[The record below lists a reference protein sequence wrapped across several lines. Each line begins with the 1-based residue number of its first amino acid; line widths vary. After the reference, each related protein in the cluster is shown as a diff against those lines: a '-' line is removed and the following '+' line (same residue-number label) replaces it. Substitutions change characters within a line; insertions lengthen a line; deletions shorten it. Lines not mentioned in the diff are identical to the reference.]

1 MALYRTIKEWPEE
14 DRPREKLL
22 HNGAESLTEAEL
34 LAIILRTGNA
44 STKET
49 ALDQARGLLTRF

>member
-1 MALYRTIKEWPEE
+1 MARYRTIKEWPEE

-22 HNGAESLTEAEL
+22 HNGAQSLTEAEL

-49 ALDQARGLLTRF
+49 ALDHARI